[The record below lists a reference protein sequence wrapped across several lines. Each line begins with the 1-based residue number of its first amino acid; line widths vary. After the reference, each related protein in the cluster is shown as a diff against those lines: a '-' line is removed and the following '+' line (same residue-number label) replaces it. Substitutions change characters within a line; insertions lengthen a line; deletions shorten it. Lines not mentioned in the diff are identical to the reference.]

1 MVVLSDI
8 NPVLWLYGTYFCFGA
23 SGDEYVCP
31 CCSKVRP
38 DDHPAYLDVV
48 IYLLRNLVE
57 VTSESLRS
65 KEMHLTDYLQR
76 IGKPIA
82 YYPGLV
88 PLTGSVTATIF
99 LCQMLYWKGEEQTPD
114 GWLNKTQREMSEET
128 GLSRCEQESSRR
140 LLKDLGFLEEKYAG
154 CPRKLYYRLNMDRIN
169 AFFSGIFFSNQHNA
183 DNQQTSVRRS
193 ADKIVGVKQ
202 PEGILL
208 EDQHNAKNQQ
218 TSTLETNKLGQF
230 IMKNTSLLKT
240 DKQEGGKQADKIVK
254 SGQPEAIPVEKRHI
268 AESRHAGGATKLLNT
283 KTSINTKDL
292 NTFALDK
299 NSGEA
304 KTNAKL
310 KAKAKEKQ
318 ADPAIRRLIDWYHG
332 LWENSPPE
340 KLNGNGGGRIA
351 KIFSELLKSLGG
363 RRDLQDPEDYIRRL
377 YLYYR
382 DTSPAGRNVD
392 WIFGDEVKS
401 LAKFRSKFAD
411 IEAFWRK
418 NSQVVKLAAKNF
430 GVPDHILERNKLPF
444 LEVN

>member
-8 NPVLWLYGTYFCFGA
+8 NPVLWLYSTYFCFGA

-57 VTSESLRS
+57 VTSEYLRS
-65 KEMHLTDYLQR
+65 KEMLLTDYLQR

-140 LLKDLGFLEEKYAG
+140 LLKELGFLEEKYAG

-169 AFFSGIFFSNQHNA
+169 AFFSGISFSNQHNA
-183 DNQQTSVRRS
+183 ENQQTSVRRS

-218 TSTLETNKLGQF
+218 TSTLETNKPGQF

-240 DKQEGGKQADKIVK
+240 DKQEGGKQADKIVE
-254 SGQPEAIPVEKRHI
+254 SRQPEAIPVEKRHI
-268 AESRHAGGATKLLNT
+268 AESRQAGGATKLLNT
-283 KTSINTKDL
+283 KTRINTKNL

-299 NSGEA
+299 NNGEE
-304 KTNAKL
+304 KTNTKL
-310 KAKAKEKQ
+310 TPKAKEKQ
-318 ADPAIRRLIDWYHG
+318 TDPAIRRLVDWYYG

-340 KLNGNGGGRIA
+340 ELNGNGGGRIA
-351 KIFSELLKSLGG
+351 KIFSELQKSLCG

-392 WIFGDEVKS
+392 WIFGDEVKN

-411 IEAFWRK
+411 VEAFWRK
-418 NSQVVKLAAKNF
+418 NSQVVKPAAKNF